1 MDPVRKY
8 WKIMFNSDTS
18 RYFEIRLPIQEGEIN
33 YVIFS
38 IDAESVREAVG
49 KLTNDGFWRKH
60 AGVSKATSHG
70 PVVASY
76 Y

>member
-1 MDPVRKY
+1 
-8 WKIMFNSDTS
+8 MFNSDTS

-49 KLTNDGFWRKH
+49 KLTNDGF
-60 AGVSKATSHG
+60 
-70 PVVASY
+70 
-76 Y
+76 